1 MSNNYYYSALKQSTP
16 PTPSFANQYSMD
28 FDGVNDV
35 IREESLSFIPPPVIS
50 ISVWVKT
57 TFTTGGDTTNIGYIV
72 GKDDVGSARDII
84 LNYRGTGTNKLNFA
98 FWSPSGVLSSIASP
112 TFPLGNPADGA
123 WHHILAT
130 WDGTTDANK
139 IQLFVDGSLIAQAT
153 ANDTGIRNSPTTN
166 LTIGGPDTT
175 TNTRLFYGNID
186 EVAIFN
192 TDQSANVVDIY
203 NLGVPTDLTSLNPM
217 TWWRMGE
224 NAVFRD
230 PQWLLPSNENKD
242 NYSNY
247 SLDFDGV
254 NDVVVINNTLDI
266 TRGLTMSCWVKF
278 ATTVT
283 STNWLC
289 SAGGT
294 GGSIGHFNT
303 RLAANG
309 QWVNYLNGGAFFVLG
324 ISAAELKDGNWH
336 HIAQTIDY
344 SNAEMRFYQDG
355 VESTSIRSINTAT
368 TTTKINQIGGA
379 SAAPVYPFTGN
390 IDEFAILEGAKSL
403 AEIQE
408 IYNSGVPIDLTSF
421 SLLAWYKM
429 GEDATFDGTNWT
441 VPDIIGSSPGTTAN
455 MDISDRV
462 GDAPSS
468 ANNAISVNMDR
479 LDKVEDV
486 PT

>member
-1 MSNNYYYSALKQSTP
+1 M
-16 PTPSFANQYSMD
+16 
-28 FDGVNDV
+28 
-35 IREESLSFIPPPVIS
+35 
-50 ISVWVKT
+50 
-57 TFTTGGDTTNIGYIV
+57 
-72 GKDDVGSARDII
+72 
-84 LNYRGTGTNKLNFA
+84 
-98 FWSPSGVLSSIASP
+98 
-112 TFPLGNPADGA
+112 LGNTSQPVQIGK
-123 WHHILAT
+123 H
-130 WDGTTDANK
+130 
-139 IQLFVDGSLIAQAT
+139 
-153 ANDTGIRNSPTTN
+153 
-166 LTIGGPDTT
+166 LTSE
-175 TNTRLFYGNID
+175 LLGNID
-186 EVAIFN
+186 EIAIFN
-192 TDQSANVVDIY
+192 SELSASDITSIY
-203 NLGVPTDLTSLNPM
+203 NLGIPNDLTSLNPLK
-217 TWWRMGE
+217 WYRMGDS
-224 NAVFRD
+224 AVFRD

-266 TRGLTMSCWVKF
+266 TNGLTMSCWVKF

-294 GGSIGHFNT
+294 GGSVGHFNT

-309 QWVNYLNGGAFFVLG
+309 QWVNYLNGGPFFVYG
-324 ISAAELKDGNWH
+324 IDQVALRDGNWH

-344 SNAEMRFYQDG
+344 ANAEMKFYQDG
-355 VESTSIRSINTAT
+355 VESTSVRSINTAT

-379 SAAPVYPFTGN
+379 SATPVYPFTGN

-421 SLLAWYKM
+421 SPLAWYKM

-462 GDAPSS
+462 GDAPGS

-479 LDKVEDV
+479 FDKVEDV